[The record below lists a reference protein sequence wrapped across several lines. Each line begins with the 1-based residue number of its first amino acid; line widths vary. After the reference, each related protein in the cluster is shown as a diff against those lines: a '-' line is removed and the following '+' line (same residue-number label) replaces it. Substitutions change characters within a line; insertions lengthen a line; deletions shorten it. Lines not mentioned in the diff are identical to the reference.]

1 MDNTRRALATLN
13 ADIDGAVNLSAMFK
27 NAKISGIERALLADL
42 DEAAKGAAGA
52 ADDVAAQAVGL
63 PFEAVKKLR
72 TLVGNELADTT
83 LVSDVPRSKWAALYG
98 ALSDDMGVAAKN
110 AGPEA
115 ESVWQWAN
123 QYTKTQ
129 LGRLEE
135 LSGIVSKDA
144 PEKVF
149 AAAVAGT
156 SEGDT
161 IAKRVISALPMQERR
176 EVSAALLQRLGR
188 ATPGQ
193 QNAMGD
199 AFSTE
204 TFLSNLAK
212 MSPQARQT
220 LFGRTDLD
228 GVIERVQKFAAVA
241 DTRRE
246 GGRIFAN
253 PSGSAPAAAQIGLGG
268 GIAGGV
274 VAAAAGQ
281 PLPLMGALA
290 VPAMANAG
298 AKVMTSPKVLELAA
312 TKTAMSPGAGAA
324 MVNAAASMD
333 AGGQAQAETMQAPD
347 DGAWWQGMPMA
358 ADGLAAGAEPVL
370 PQGDI
375 QAPGMMPQAM
385 PGFDPLDALPPVEIK
400 SQMQRLSEAGSV
412 DEAIAALQ
420 EPSPVDVARAE
431 TAQMMTERQRLE
443 AARERAKADRLSA
456 EQEMAQARALRIQAE
471 RERLMAMRAR
481 ALGY

>member
-1 MDNTRRALATLN
+1 
-13 ADIDGAVNLSAMFK
+13 
-27 NAKISGIERALLADL
+27 
-42 DEAAKGAAGA
+42 
-52 ADDVAAQAVGL
+52 
-63 PFEAVKKLR
+63 
-72 TLVGNELADTT
+72 
-83 LVSDVPRSKWAALYG
+83 
-98 ALSDDMGVAAKN
+98 
-110 AGPEA
+110 
-115 ESVWQWAN
+115 
-123 QYTKTQ
+123 
-129 LGRLEE
+129 
-135 LSGIVSKDA
+135 
-144 PEKVF
+144 
-149 AAAVAGT
+149 
-156 SEGDT
+156 
-161 IAKRVISALPMQERR
+161 
-176 EVSAALLQRLGR
+176 
-188 ATPGQ
+188 
-193 QNAMGD
+193 MGD
-199 AFSTE
+199 AFSAE
-204 TFLSNLAK
+204 TFLTNLSR

-253 PSGSAPAAAQIGLGG
+253 PSGTAPAAAQIGLGG

-312 TKTAMSPGAGAA
+312 TKTAMSQGAGAA

-358 ADGLAAGAEPVL
+358 ADGLADGAEPVL

-375 QAPGMMPQAM
+375 QAPGMMPQAV
-385 PGFDPLDALPPVEIK
+385 PSFDPLDALPPVEIK
-400 SQMQRLSEAGSV
+400 SQMQMLSEAGSV

-443 AARERAKADRLSA
+443 AARDRAKADRLAA